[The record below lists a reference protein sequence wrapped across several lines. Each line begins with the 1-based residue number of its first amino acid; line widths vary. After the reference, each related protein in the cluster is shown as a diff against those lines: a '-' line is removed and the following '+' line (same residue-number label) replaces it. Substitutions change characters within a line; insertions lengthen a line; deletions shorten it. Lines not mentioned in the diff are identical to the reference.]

1 NFLVTS
7 PGRSIA
13 ENFSHWFSKNKLCK
27 NEINTLLGL
36 MVKKPLTKLAITQEE
51 IDKLAND
58 SDSLLEE
65 LHNSMLFNPSAIEAL
80 FSDMDSSKGFGERFM
95 SSPASIRESTF
106 YSADSAYDFQ
116 YNDLS
121 IEKYI
126 QDEEW
131 ILKNKGFTVRNA
143 VNIVNIIKEN
153 INEKASRF
161 YKKV

>member
-1 NFLVTS
+1 AEQDVFSQLEEICKSNGYIYAVASLCFRDNFLVTS

-80 FSDMDSSKGFGERFM
+80 FSD
-95 SSPASIRESTF
+95 
-106 YSADSAYDFQ
+106 
-116 YNDLS
+116 
-121 IEKYI
+121 
-126 QDEEW
+126 
-131 ILKNKGFTVRNA
+131 
-143 VNIVNIIKEN
+143 
-153 INEKASRF
+153 
-161 YKKV
+161 

>member
-1 NFLVTS
+1 
-7 PGRSIA
+7 
-13 ENFSHWFSKNKLCK
+13 
-27 NEINTLLGL
+27 
-36 MVKKPLTKLAITQEE
+36 
-51 IDKLAND
+51 
-58 SDSLLEE
+58 
-65 LHNSMLFNPSAIEAL
+65 MLFNPSAIEAL

-143 VNIVNIIKEN
+143 VNIVNIIK
-153 INEKASRF
+153 KTLM
-161 YKKV
+161 KKQVGFTRK